1 LRKAKRNNMPVAQ
14 PDSTPYLILAQ
25 QATKEVFDI
34 LKNKYGLTN
43 STCCVQFL
51 DNKFKAEYQEHFKR
65 IEESIKELFLNQCYA
80 DF

>member
-1 LRKAKRNNMPVAQ
+1 MPVTQ
-14 PDSTPYLILAQ
+14 PDLILAE

-65 IEESIKELFLNQCYA
+65 IEESIKALFINQYHS
-80 DF
+80 

>member
-1 LRKAKRNNMPVAQ
+1 MPVTQ
-14 PDSTPYLILAQ
+14 PDLILAE

-34 LKNKYGLTN
+34 LKNKYGLNN

-65 IEESIKELFLNQCYA
+65 IEESIKALFINQCHS